1 MRQITKTV
9 TLTIDAKPFTFR
21 LRKMD
26 ALTGACLLRR
36 LSALEPPSTSATSAT
51 PTAPAPPASAAPSP
65 DLLTLLFT
73 SLPDDDLRAL
83 MTRSLEHV
91 DVLLDAGYQPVMQLG
106 EWSWSDL
113 QYDPAGALSLTLK
126 EIVWTLDGFFV
137 ENGSTSPPARPVT

>member
-9 TLTIDAKPFTFR
+9 TLPIDAKPFTFR

-36 LSALEPPSTSATSAT
+36 LSALEEN
-51 PTAPAPPASAAPSP
+51 PSP
-65 DLLTLLFT
+65 DLLTLLFS

>member
-1 MRQITKTV
+1 S
-9 TLTIDAKPFTFR
+9 LSW
-21 LRKMD
+21 
-26 ALTGACLLRR
+26 RR
-36 LSALEPPSTSATSAT
+36 SSWPSSFS
-51 PTAPAPPASAAPSP
+51 PAASAAPSP